1 MFRCYMFTHMESDTV
16 AQTEEQQGSE
26 VMAAVES
33 GPRDEFVLAD
43 ITTDNAFITMPLDEA
58 ASLPAWR

>member
-1 MFRCYMFTHMESDTV
+1 MESDTV

-43 ITTDNAFITMPLDEA
+43 ITTDNAYITMPLDEA